1 MAKGPKERSVKANSA
16 KGPSTALQRGTGR
29 SYEGPRPDHEIFQKT
44 ISLFIGTG
52 VGRDVPA
59 VGGMT

>member
-1 MAKGPKERSVKANSA
+1 MKANSA